1 MYRDV
6 THKWH
11 SLTHSFT
18 YKFFFSVAVDVP
30 LGACVWNSCCCC
42 CCLADDKNFF
52 LFYSSLQ
59 LRLLISQYHQHYMV
73 VVYLSY
79 ICQLIVFAGYS
90 IHTHSSIS
98 IDSFEPAISLQVSF
112 FYPNVTI
119 YPNDRFLFLSFIF

>member
-1 MYRDV
+1 MLLISG
-6 THKWH
+6 TH
-11 SLTHSFT
+11 SLTHSHI
-18 YKFFFSVAVDVP
+18 KFFFSVAVAVVDVP
-30 LGACVWNSCCCC
+30 LGACVWNSSSCC

-98 IDSFEPAISLQVSF
+98 IDPFEPAISLQVSF